1 MGQRPKDLTPHQS
14 LHHYWGAELRALRIT
29 RGLSLAELGQQLHCD
44 PSYLAKIE
52 RAERPIPATL
62 AENCDRVLETQ
73 GMLVRLHALTESDR
87 DLMTKPGSR
96 MPDHVACAGV
106 HVASSTGSLAGG
118 TTFPAVPDLGPDT
131 GEEIVVPARTSDGRV
146 VFVSVPRRVFL
157 QGVGSAAVG
166 LTTTP
171 AAAHH
176 ITLPTDV
183 NPIEHFQQLRQVLIE
198 NDNLFGPRQVIPV
211 VREQIAIMQHLRSS
225 WRGVDQRE
233 LLRVQ
238 AQYSELCGWLY
249 QDAGEHQLAESWI
262 DRAFGL
268 SHLAGDQDLTVFLLT
283 CKAHLAGDMRVA
295 ADTIGAGENALGM
308 APPRSRLA
316 AIAASRAAY
325 GYALSGDHVVT
336 ERVYDRARELLGTV
350 DDDPDSPYGPW
361 LDEKWIAISQ
371 AQSWTVLRNY
381 HRAAQSFQDTIANYP
396 VLYPRARGVCLAR
409 TALAHAGDREVEQ
422 AATLGLDAL
431 PIGVQTGSA
440 RILTA
445 LAQLDD
451 KLTPWNTVPA
461 VADFRTAM
469 KDTVLHQV

>member
-1 MGQRPKDLTPHQS
+1 MGQRPNDLTPHQS
-14 LHHYWGAELRALRIT
+14 LHHYWGAELRALRVA
-29 RGLSLAELGQQLHCD
+29 RGLSLAELGHQLHCD

-62 AENCDRVLETQ
+62 AQSCDHVLETQ
-73 GMLVRLHALTESDR
+73 GMLVRLHTLAESDR
-87 DLMTKPGSR
+87 DLTANPGSQ
-96 MPDHVACAGV
+96 MPD

-118 TTFPAVPDLGPDT
+118 ATFPAAPDTGPDT

-146 VFVSVPRRVFL
+146 VYVSVPRRVFL
-157 QGVGSAAVG
+157 HGLGSVAVG
-166 LTTTP
+166 LATTP
-171 AAAHH
+171 AAASPHRV
-176 ITLPTDV
+176 TLPADV
-183 NPIEHFQQLRQVLIE
+183 NPVEHFQHLRQVLIE

-211 VREQIAIMQHLRSS
+211 VREQITIIQQLRSS

-268 SHLAGDQDLTVFLLT
+268 SHMAGDQDLTVFLLT

-295 ADTIGAGENALGM
+295 ADTIGAGEHALHT

-316 AIAASRAAY
+316 VIAASRAAH
-325 GYALSGDHVVT
+325 GYALSGDYAAT
-336 ERVYDRARELLGTV
+336 ERAHDHARELLNTV
-350 DDDPDSPYGPW
+350 DDDPDSPYGSW
-361 LDEKWIAISQ
+361 LNDRWLALGE
-371 AQSWTVLRNY
+371 AQDWTILGNC
-381 HRAAQSFQDTIANYP
+381 HGAAQIFQNALADYP
-396 VLYPRARGVCLAR
+396 GRYLRARGVCLAR
-409 TALAHAGDREVEQ
+409 TALAHADDHEVEQ

-431 PIGVQTGSA
+431 PIGVETGSA

-445 LAQLDD
+445 LAQLND
-451 KLTPWNTVPA
+451 KFTPWNAVPA

-469 KDTVLHQV
+469 KDTLSRQA